1 MSRHAVEVEHW
12 LTAAQFTNIFAS
24 GWTIAEGASLSTID
38 YVVTAACTILFW
50 KSHISPIP
58 IIVAA
63 GMFGWMRWI

>member
-1 MSRHAVEVEHW
+1 
-12 LTAAQFTNIFAS
+12 
-24 GWTIAEGASLSTID
+24 
-38 YVVTAACTILFW
+38 VVTAACTILFW